1 MIERYYCD
9 DKCNPKV
16 IMSQNTAKEVRT
28 AIKAFLT
35 ACSVMTPYSADSVI
49 IRYRVG
55 EYVANNFLADAVIK
69 DWLKA
74 SHDVIFAY
82 TMFLEAVEKRIEELL
97 G

>member
-1 MIERYYCD
+1 MIEKYYCD
-9 DKCNPKV
+9 SKCNPKV

-28 AIKAFLT
+28 AIKAFSA
-35 ACSVMTPYSADSVI
+35 ACRVMTPYGDKERIV
-49 IRYRVG
+49 RYRVG
-55 EYVANNFLADAVIK
+55 EYIANNFLADAAIK

-82 TMFLEAVEKRIEELL
+82 TMFLDAVERKIEELL